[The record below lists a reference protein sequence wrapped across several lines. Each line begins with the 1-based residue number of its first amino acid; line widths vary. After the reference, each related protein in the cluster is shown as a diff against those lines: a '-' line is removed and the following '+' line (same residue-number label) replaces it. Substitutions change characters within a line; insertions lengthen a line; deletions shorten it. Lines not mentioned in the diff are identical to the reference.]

1 MKAWT
6 KFQQMLS
13 RLSGN
18 TRIIL
23 KNSAA
28 AFLIKGAG
36 VVISVLS
43 VPAFLR
49 YFDDKAVLGVWYTIL
64 GVVTWIDFFDLGIG
78 NGLRNG
84 LVDSFT
90 NNRKVR
96 AQQQISTAYVL
107 IGVVTVLLMIA
118 GLIAAPLLNWNDLLN
133 IQPEVVSPPILE
145 ATVRNVF
152 IGVTI
157 HFFLK
162 LISSVIY
169 ALQKSALNHALS
181 LIGNV
186 LRLLFVLL
194 APSTDA
200 QSNLLMLSQAYVFL
214 ACFPYLIATIAVFT
228 AKLREVRPSL
238 RTFRWDAVREIAAV
252 GGIFFVCQI
261 LYMLLMNTND
271 FCITYFTDPANTTEY
286 NIYFKLFSLVGTL
299 AQVALTPV
307 WSAVT
312 KAFLE
317 KSYDWLRQLYRRCL
331 FLMMPVAGGQ
341 LLLVC
346 LLQPVVNLWL
356 GTKTILVRHDY
367 ALVFALWGILFTFQN
382 ILSTFACGLGRLK
395 LQLVFYTGSV
405 AIKYI
410 FLIWA
415 YQYTDNWILVIISNV
430 IVMLPYCITQH
441 IQLQRIFGALKTK
454 ND

>member
-1 MKAWT
+1 MKTWT

-181 LIGNV
+181 LIGNI

-214 ACFPYLIATIAVFT
+214 ACLPYLVATVAVFT
-228 AKLREVRPSL
+228 TKLREVRPSL

-299 AQVALTPV
+299 ARA
-307 WSAVT
+307 
-312 KAFLE
+312 
-317 KSYDWLRQLYRRCL
+317 D
-331 FLMMPVAGGQ
+331 GG
-341 LLLVC
+341 
-346 LLQPVVNLWL
+346 
-356 GTKTILVRHDY
+356 
-367 ALVFALWGILFTFQN
+367 
-382 ILSTFACGLGRLK
+382 SGL
-395 LQLVFYTGSV
+395 
-405 AIKYI
+405 
-410 FLIWA
+410 
-415 YQYTDNWILVIISNV
+415 
-430 IVMLPYCITQH
+430 
-441 IQLQRIFGALKTK
+441 
-454 ND
+454 

>member
-1 MKAWT
+1 MKFEERP
-6 KFQQMLS
+6 KRKL
-13 RLSGN
+13 RCLSGN
-18 TRIIL
+18 TRIVL
-23 KNSAA
+23 KNAVAA
-28 AFLIKGAG
+28 LLIKGAG

-49 YFDDKAVLGVWYTIL
+49 YFDNKAVLGVWYTIL

-78 NGLRNG
+78 NGLRNS

-90 NNRKVR
+90 NNKEKR

-107 IGVVTVLLMIA
+107 IGAVTVLIMIA
-118 GLIAAPLLNWNDLLN
+118 GLIAAPLLNWNSLLN
-133 IQPEVVSPPILE
+133 IQPEIVSPEILE
-145 ATVRNVF
+145 AAVRNVF
-152 IGVTI
+152 VGVTL

-194 APSTDA
+194 APSRDA

-214 ACFPYLIATIAVFT
+214 ACLPYLIATIAVFAT
-228 AKLREVRPSL
+228 KLRVVRPRL
-238 RTFRWDAVREIAAV
+238 HAFQWNAVREIAAV
-252 GGIFFVCQI
+252 GGIFFICQI

-317 KSYDWLRQLYRRCL
+317 KSYGWLRQLYRKCL
-331 FLMMPVAGGQ
+331 LLMLPVLGGQ
-341 LLLVC
+341 LLLAC
-346 LLQPVVNLWL
+346 LLQPVVDLWL
-356 GTKTILVRHDY
+356 GTKAIQVRYDF
-367 ALVFALWGILFTFQN
+367 ALVFALWGVLFTFQN
-382 ILSTFACGLGRLK
+382 VLSTFACGLGRLK
-395 LQLVFYTGSV
+395 LQLSFYAASV
-405 AIKYI
+405 AAKYI
-410 FLIWA
+410 FLVLA
-415 YQYTDNWILVIISNV
+415 YQYTDNWILVILSNV
-430 IVMLPYCITQH
+430 IVMLPYCIAQH
-441 IQLQRIFGALKTK
+441 IQLQKIFGTMEAS
-454 ND
+454 NA

>member
-6 KFQQMLS
+6 KYQQMLS

-200 QSNLLMLSQAYVFL
+200 RATSL
-214 ACFPYLIATIAVFT
+214 CFH
-228 AKLREVRPSL
+228 RRM
-238 RTFRWDAVREIAAV
+238 
-252 GGIFFVCQI
+252 FF
-261 LYMLLMNTND
+261 
-271 FCITYFTDPANTTEY
+271 
-286 NIYFKLFSLVGTL
+286 
-299 AQVALTPV
+299 
-307 WSAVT
+307 
-312 KAFLE
+312 
-317 KSYDWLRQLYRRCL
+317 
-331 FLMMPVAGGQ
+331 
-341 LLLVC
+341 
-346 LLQPVVNLWL
+346 
-356 GTKTILVRHDY
+356 
-367 ALVFALWGILFTFQN
+367 
-382 ILSTFACGLGRLK
+382 
-395 LQLVFYTGSV
+395 
-405 AIKYI
+405 
-410 FLIWA
+410 
-415 YQYTDNWILVIISNV
+415 
-430 IVMLPYCITQH
+430 
-441 IQLQRIFGALKTK
+441 
-454 ND
+454 